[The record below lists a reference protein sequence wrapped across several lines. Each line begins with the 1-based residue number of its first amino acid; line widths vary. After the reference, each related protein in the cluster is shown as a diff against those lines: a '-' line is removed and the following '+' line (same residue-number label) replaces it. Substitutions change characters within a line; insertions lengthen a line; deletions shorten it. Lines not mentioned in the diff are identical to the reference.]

1 MQSVEAGKRSQE
13 KICAKQDFSSP
24 HQRGTQKT
32 AVMTTIKLYDPTL
45 RDGNHALGHSL
56 GLVDITAYCL
66 AVDAC
71 GLYCVEVGHG
81 NGLGASSL
89 QLGVAPHSDEE
100 MLRTARVALRQT
112 RLGVHAIPGFAKIDH
127 LRMAIDQGV
136 DVLRIASHCTEAD
149 TTARYI
155 EFVKM
160 QGAEAQGVLMM
171 THMASAQT
179 LLEQARLQVSYGA
192 DTIVL
197 MDSAG
202 AYMEQDTSEKI
213 SLLAQELPVPV
224 GFHAH
229 NNLGLAVANSLTAVE
244 AGALM
249 LDGTINGLGAGA
261 GNTPLEVLSAA
272 LMRLGIVEQAQAY
285 ALIAASQQ
293 TTERIKFGQPNI
305 SAMNIVSG
313 IYGVFSGFEKPVLKA
328 AEQFGVAPVDI
339 YRILGERKVVAGQ
352 EDLIVEVA
360 INLAKEL

>member
-1 MQSVEAGKRSQE
+1 MQRIGVMP
-13 KICAKQDFSSP
+13 KI
-24 HQRGTQKT
+24 R
-32 AVMTTIKLYDPTL
+32 LYDPTL

-56 GLVDITAYCL
+56 GLADISAYCL
-66 AVDAC
+66 SVDAC
-71 GLYCVEVGHG
+71 GLYCLEVGHG

-89 QLGVAPHSDEE
+89 QLGLAPHSDEA
-100 MLRTARVALRQT
+100 MLGTARDAL

-127 LRMAIDQGV
+127 LHMAIDQGV
-136 DVLRIASHCTEAD
+136 DVLRIACHCTEAD

-155 EFVKM
+155 EFVKT

-192 DTIVL
+192 DAIVL

-213 SLLAQELPVPV
+213 SLLAQELPVPI

-229 NNLGLAVANSLTAVE
+229 NNLGLAVANSLAAVG
-244 AGALM
+244 AGAQM

-261 GNTPLEVLSAA
+261 GNTPLEVLCAA
-272 LMRLGIVEQAQAY
+272 LMRLGTIEQAQAF
-285 ALIAASQQ
+285 AVIAASQQ
-293 TTERIKFGQPNI
+293 TTEKIKIGQPNI

-313 IYGVFSGFEKPVLKA
+313 MYGVFSGFEKPVLKA
-328 AEQFGVAPVDI
+328 AEHYGVAPVDI
-339 YRILGERKVVAGQ
+339 YRILGERKAVAGQ
-352 EDLIVEVA
+352 EDLIIEVA
-360 INLAKEL
+360 MNLAKAR

>member
-1 MQSVEAGKRSQE
+1 
-13 KICAKQDFSSP
+13 
-24 HQRGTQKT
+24 
-32 AVMTTIKLYDPTL
+32 MTKIKLCDPTL

-56 GLVDITAYCL
+56 GLVDISAYCL
-66 AVDAC
+66 SVDAC

-89 QLGVAPHSDEE
+89 QLGLAPHSDEA
-100 MLRTARVALRQT
+100 MLSTARDALRQT
-112 RLGVHAIPGFAKIDH
+112 RLGVHAIPGFARIDH
-127 LRMAIDQGV
+127 LHMAIDQGV
-136 DVLRIASHCTEAD
+136 DVLRIACHCTEAD

-155 EFVKM
+155 EFVKT
-160 QGAEAQGVLMM
+160 QGVLMM

-192 DTIVL
+192 DAIVL

-213 SLLAQELPVPV
+213 SLLAQELPVPI

-229 NNLGLAVANSLTAVE
+229 NNLGLAVANSLTAVG

-261 GNTPLEVLSAA
+261 GNTPLEVLCAA
-272 LMRLGIVEQAQAY
+272 LMRLGFVEQAQAF
-285 ALIAASQQ
+285 AVIAASQQ
-293 TTERIKFGQPNI
+293 TTERIKLGQPNI

-313 IYGVFSGFEKPVLKA
+313 IYGVFSGFERPVLKA
-328 AEQFGVAPVDI
+328 AERYGVAPVDI
-339 YRILGERKVVAGQ
+339 YRILGKRKVVAGQ
-352 EDLIVEVA
+352 EDLIIEVA
-360 INLAKEL
+360 MNLAKAR